1 MNTAS
6 TIGGVFR
13 VGSAF
18 RAQAQ
23 TFERLSTGLAIN
35 RGADDPSGL
44 IASEF
49 LGARQA
55 ELGGLIRAFS
65 RDSLTSTAR
74 DGARPGPGDAAAG
87 VAAGLGARAE
97 LRTGRVGPTN

>member
-55 ELGGLIRAFS
+55 ELGGLIRAGMSAEADRARSSAPPDLDDRLRAFETVA
-65 RDSLTSTAR
+65 RTA
-74 DGARPGPGDAAAG
+74 GGKK
-87 VAAGLGARAE
+87 
-97 LRTGRVGPTN
+97 